1 LHALRQPEVS
11 TRVPAS
17 CRARRGSWQ
26 HAPVKHF
33 LDDRSTLVSEAVDAA
48 VILGG
53 GKLARLDGHP
63 SIKVVL
69 RAGWDRG
76 QVAVVSGGGSGH
88 EPAHAGFVGDG
99 LLTAA
104 VCGEIF
110 ASPSVDAVLAGILA
124 VTGKAGCLLIV
135 KNYTG
140 DRLNFGLAAERARAL
155 GLEVATVLVGDDV
168 AIEGSARPRGVAG
181 TLFVHKVAGHLARAG
196 APLAEV
202 TAAAERVAST
212 TRTLGLAL
220 TTCSIPGHPLDERI
234 GASEVEL
241 GLGIH
246 GEPGAEKLPL
256 RPVRELAALVMERLE
271 RSLPTSDGP
280 VAMLVNDLGGV
291 PALEMAAVTRALL
304 LAARRPVELLFGPA
318 RAMTALDM
326 KGFSVSLLPLDDPRT
341 REALLAPVEPA
352 AWPAGR
358 VPTEVAPLPLP
369 DALRRAP
376 PAPSTHAERR
386 RVVEVICKAL
396 VALQGDLDA
405 LDAKV
410 GDGDAGTT
418 IAAGARSTL
427 AMADELPF
435 ADAPALCQAI
445 SARLGTVMGGSS
457 GILLSIFFAAVGAA
471 LAEREDWAAALS
483 RGAARVGE
491 YGGAQA
497 GHRTMLDALLP
508 AVAAL
513 AEGADLGGAAAAAR
527 AGAERTATMAAGA
540 GRSAYVRAEA
550 LAGVPDPGAVAVAAA
565 FAAAA
570 SADGGTGGG
579 VATS

>member
-1 LHALRQPEVS
+1 M
-11 TRVPAS
+11 
-17 CRARRGSWQ
+17 
-26 HAPVKHF
+26 KHF
-33 LDDRSTLVSEAVDAA
+33 LDDRATLVSEAVDTA

-53 GKLARLDGHP
+53 GKLSRLDGHP

-69 RAGWDRG
+69 RADWDQSR
-76 QVAVVSGGGSGH
+76 VAVISGGGSGH
-88 EPAHAGFVGDG
+88 EPAHAAFVGDG

-124 VTGKAGCLLIV
+124 VTGEPGCLLVV

-155 GLEVATVLVGDDV
+155 GLRVETVLVGDDV
-168 AIEGSARPRGVAG
+168 AIEGSSRPRGIAG

-196 APLAEV
+196 SPLAEV
-202 TAAAERVAST
+202 KAAAERIAAG
-212 TRTLGLAL
+212 TRSLGLAL
-220 TTCSIPGHPLDERI
+220 TTCTIPGQPLDTRI
-234 GASEVEL
+234 GADEVEL

-246 GEPGAEKLPL
+246 GEPGAEKLAL
-256 RPVRELAALVMERLE
+256 RPLRELAALVMDRLE
-271 RSLPTSDGP
+271 RALPAADGP

-326 KGFSVSLLPLDDPRT
+326 KGFSVSLLPLDDPGT
-341 REALLAPVEPA
+341 RQALLAAVGPA
-352 AWPAGR
+352 AWPSACA
-358 VPTEVAPLPLP
+358 PAEVAPLPLP
-369 DALRRAP
+369 AALRAAP
-376 PAPSTHAERR
+376 PAPSPHPTRR
-386 RVVEVICKAL
+386 RVVEVTCKAL
-396 VALQGDLDA
+396 AALEADLDA

-418 IAAGARSTL
+418 IAAGARSVL

-435 ADAPALCQAI
+435 ADAAALCRAV
-445 SARLGTVMGGSS
+445 STRLGTVMGGSS

-471 LAEREDWAAALS
+471 LAERDDWAAALS
-483 RGAARVGE
+483 LGAARVAE
-491 YGGAQA
+491 YGGAAA
-497 GHRTMLDALLP
+497 GQRTMLDALLP

-513 AEGADLGGAAAAAR
+513 AEGADLDAAAAAAR
-527 AGAERTATMAAGA
+527 SGAERTATMPARA
-540 GRSAYVRAEA
+540 GRSAHVRAEA
-550 LAGVPDPGAVAVAAA
+550 LVGVPDPGAVAVAAA
-565 FAAAA
+565 FAAVASATTEAGAHAAAAA
-570 SADGGTGGG
+570 S
-579 VATS
+579 